1 MAAVHSLFGENANP
15 LEVVEQLAATEDWYF
30 DRSADDELNLT
41 VTGTWSDYHVC
52 FNWHEELEGL
62 HLACTFETKV
72 PEAKCDDVTKLM
84 TRINEQLWLGHFD
97 LWRKEGAIL
106 YRNGLLL
113 AGGAEVNQ
121 AQCET
126 MLRLALE
133 ASERYYPAF
142 QFVLWAGK
150 DADKALEAALLETVG
165 NA

>member
-1 MAAVHSLFGENANP
+1 MATVQSLFGETANP
-15 LEVVEQLAATEDWYF
+15 LEVVEQLAAAEDWYF

-41 VTGTWSDYHVC
+41 VTGSWSDYHVC

-72 PEAKCDDVTKLM
+72 PESKCDDVTRLM

-106 YRNGLLL
+106 YRNGLML

-133 ASERYYPAF
+133 ASATIRPFSSYCGPAKTSKRP
-142 QFVLWAGK
+142 WK
-150 DADKALEAALLETVG
+150 PPCWRP
-165 NA
+165 

>member
-1 MAAVHSLFGENANP
+1 MATVQSLFGETANP
-15 LEVVEQLAATEDWYF
+15 LEVVEQLAAAEDWYF

-41 VTGTWSDYHVC
+41 VTGSWSDYHVC

-72 PEAKCDDVTKLM
+72 PESKCDDVTRLM

-106 YRNGLLL
+106 YRNGLML

-150 DADKALEAALLETVG
+150 DVEKALEAALLETVG
-165 NA
+165 TA